1 MTNYEKYFGTEKK
14 VAALILKCGP
24 LAEMFLNEICKYENK
39 ETYCLKENK
48 EFDCGDKKFQRC
60 IIKWLKEK
68 AD

>member
-14 VAALILKCGP
+14 VATLMLKCGP
-24 LAEMFLNEICKYENK
+24 LAERFSNKICKYKTREM
-39 ETYCLKENK
+39 YCLKENE
-48 EFDCGDKKFQRC
+48 EFDCGDKRFKRC